1 MNKEIKINRIT
12 DSSLKQKISDYI
24 LRDLP
29 EWFGIESSREK
40 YVAETENQEFFAAEY
55 EGFFVGFLSLKK
67 TSDYVVEVAVTGVL
81 KKYRGNGIGTLLFN
95 CAKAYAK
102 EKGFE
107 YVQVKTV
114 SEGKYKEYDETNAF
128 YKSLGFKEFEEI
140 PSLWSENNPCQIY
153 VMSL

>member
-1 MNKEIKINRIT
+1 MNTEIKINRIT

-40 YVAETENQEFFAAEY
+40 YVAETKNQEFFAAEY
-55 EGFFVGFLSLKK
+55 EGFFVGFLSLKM

-95 CAKAYAK
+95 CAKTYAK

-107 YVQVKTV
+107 YVQVR
-114 SEGKYKEYDETNAF
+114 YPKENIRSMTKPMRFTRA
-128 YKSLGFKEFEEI
+128 S
-140 PSLWSENNPCQIY
+140 
-153 VMSL
+153 V

>member
-1 MNKEIKINRIT
+1 MNTELKIDRIT
-12 DSSLKQKISDYI
+12 DCRLKQKISDYI

-40 YVAETENQEFFAAEY
+40 YVEETKGQEFFAAEY
-55 EGFFVGFLSLKK
+55 DGFFVGFLSLKR
-67 TSDYVVEVAVTGVL
+67 TSDYVVEVAVTDVL
-81 KKYRGNGIGTLLFN
+81 KKYRGKGIGTLLFN
-95 CAKAYAK
+95 SAKTYAK

-107 YVQVKTV
+107 YMQVKTV

-128 YKSLGFKEFEEI
+128 YKSLGFKQFEEI
-140 PSLWSENNPCQIY
+140 PLLWEKNNPCQIY

>member
-1 MNKEIKINRIT
+1 M
-12 DSSLKQKISDYI
+12 
-24 LRDLP
+24 
-29 EWFGIESSREK
+29 
-40 YVAETENQEFFAAEY
+40 
-55 EGFFVGFLSLKK
+55 SLKK

-95 CAKAYAK
+95 CAKTYAK

-128 YKSLGFKEFEEI
+128 YKSLGFKELEEI